1 MKRKL
6 MLTALLLAALLM
18 LGPYHPARAAD
29 DGCALQIQATG
40 FASTGGQA
48 GVMFYR
54 TEKEMFAHPFR
65 KAYAPIVKGQA
76 TLRVE
81 GLPAGTYAVVV
92 FHDENGNG
100 TVDHS
105 FLGFPAEP
113 LGFPSGYTRGLIAL
127 PPSFAD
133 LRIAFACGA
142 GDFKARVE

>member
-1 MKRKL
+1 MKRKW
-6 MLTALLLAALLM
+6 TILLVLAALLM
-18 LGPYHPARAAD
+18 LGPVHPARAAG
-29 DGCALQIQATG
+29 DGCLLRITATG
-40 FASTGGQA
+40 FDSARGQA
-48 GVMFYR
+48 GAMLYR
-54 TEKEMFAHPFR
+54 TGGEMFDHPYR
-65 KAYAPIVKGQA
+65 KAYAPIVEGQA

-81 GLPAGTYAVVV
+81 SLPAGTYAVVV